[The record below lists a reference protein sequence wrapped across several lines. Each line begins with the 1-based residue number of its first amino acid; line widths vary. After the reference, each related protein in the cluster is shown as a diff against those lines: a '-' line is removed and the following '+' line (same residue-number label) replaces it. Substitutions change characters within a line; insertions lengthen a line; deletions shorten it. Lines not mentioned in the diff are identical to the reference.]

1 MFLAGPLIRG
11 TSRSSQRREEGE
23 VGLGLQ
29 LNDDF
34 HLCCGGKCN
43 QRLENGGRADCN
55 LCPPHTSS
63 PELIE
68 IRTGRARH
76 NNQISHACG
85 LGVCGGDRTEM
96 PFSTLPKYF
105 LN

>member
-1 MFLAGPLIRG
+1 MFLAGLLIRG

-34 HLCCGGKCN
+34 DLCSGGKCN
-43 QRLENGGRADCN
+43 QRLENGVRAGCN

-63 PELIE
+63 L
-68 IRTGRARH
+68 
-76 NNQISHACG
+76 S
-85 LGVCGGDRTEM
+85 
-96 PFSTLPKYF
+96 
-105 LN
+105 